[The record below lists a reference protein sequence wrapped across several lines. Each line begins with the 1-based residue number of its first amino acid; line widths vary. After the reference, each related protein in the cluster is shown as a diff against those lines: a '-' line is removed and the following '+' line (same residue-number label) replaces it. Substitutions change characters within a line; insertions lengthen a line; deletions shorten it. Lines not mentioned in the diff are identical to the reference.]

1 MLHYNQIAV
10 KRPWRIPIPDWAVVL
25 MVIPPTIGVVFVLA
39 TSNWYIWAF
48 AVGSL
53 IFGALIMRLTEVSKD
68 RGWFEYC
75 ESKADRRN
83 LYDPPTNNDGD
94 DDKTEFSKSDSSP
107 DWEQSP
113 QQLFMGRYGVG
124 DLTLYEERELT

>member
-1 MLHYNQIAV
+1 
-10 KRPWRIPIPDWAVVL
+10 
-25 MVIPPTIGVVFVLA
+25 
-39 TSNWYIWAF
+39 
-48 AVGSL
+48 
-53 IFGALIMRLTEVSKD
+53 
-68 RGWFEYC
+68 
-75 ESKADRRN
+75 
-83 LYDPPTNNDGD
+83 LYDPPTNNIGD

>member
-1 MLHYNQIAV
+1 
-10 KRPWRIPIPDWAVVL
+10 

-53 IFGALIMRLTEVSKD
+53 IFGVLVMRLTEVSKD
-68 RGWFEYC
+68 RKWFEYC

-83 LYDPPTNNDGD
+83 LYDPPTNNVGD